1 MLFDWKVLLKLLFNG
16 KGMNL
21 WRGESTDT
29 GNVSWW
35 GKGKSKFSAVGG
47 TPHIPLVA
55 KTLLLERRGNF
66 FNLLQKKQGSLRK
79 RVSGSN
85 HGENYV
91 PLFLTVSHCF
101 SKTFKDKSLG

>member
-1 MLFDWKVLLKLLFNG
+1 
-16 KGMNL
+16 MNL
-21 WRGESTDT
+21 WREESSDG
-29 GNVSWW
+29 GNIFWW
-35 GKGKSKFSAVGG
+35 GRGGSKFSAAGE
-47 TPHIPLVA
+47 TPPIPLVG

-66 FNLLQKKQGSLRK
+66 FNLLQKKEGSVRK

-85 HGENYV
+85 PGENYV